1 MSISAVSKR
10 YARALV
16 EIGAEQ
22 EQIELYGQELDRLKT
37 AFTTEKYLRLLLE
50 SPTFPLQKKSAIL
63 EELVNYLQLSAAMKD
78 FLGLLLEKDRL
89 QYLTQIDQDFRK
101 LADERSGV
109 LRGTIH
115 SAVALGND
123 QLGAIRQSLETQTG
137 KKVELKV
144 DIKPELIG
152 GIQVEIGGKLFD
164 GSLTT
169 QLQRIEDTLKK
180 G

>member
-1 MSISAVSKR
+1 M
-10 YARALV
+10 
-16 EIGAEQ
+16 Q
-22 EQIELYGQELDRLKT
+22 
-37 AFTTEKYLRLLLE
+37 
-50 SPTFPLQKKSAIL
+50 
-63 EELVNYLQLSAAMKD
+63 D

-89 QYLTQIDQDFRK
+89 QYLTQIDNDFRK
-101 LADERSGV
+101 LADEMSDT
-109 LRGTIH
+109 LRATIH
-115 SAVALGND
+115 SATELAKG
-123 QLGAIRQSLETQTG
+123 QLDAIRKSLEQQTG

>member
-1 MSISAVSKR
+1 MSVSAISKR

-16 EIGAEQ
+16 GIAAEQ
-22 EQIELYGQELDRLKT
+22 KQMELYGEELGKIKT
-37 AFTTEKYLRLLLE
+37 AFSAEQYLRLLLE
-50 SPTFPLQKKSAIL
+50 SPTFPLAKKSAIL
-63 EELVNYLQLSAAMKD
+63 QDLSGYLELSAGMKD

-89 QYLTQIDQDFRK
+89 QYLTQIDNDFRK
-101 LADERSGV
+101 LADEMSGV
-109 LRGTIH
+109 LRATVH
-115 SAVALGND
+115 SATKLAKN
-123 QLGAIRQSLETQTG
+123 QLDAIRQGLEKQTG
-137 KKVELKV
+137 KKVELTF
-144 DIKPELIG
+144 DLKPELIG

>member
-1 MSISAVSKR
+1 MSVSAISKR

-16 EIGAEQ
+16 GIAAEQ
-22 EQIELYGQELDRLKT
+22 KQMALFGEELGRVKT
-37 AFTTEKYLRLLLE
+37 AFSAEEYLRLLLE
-50 SPTFPLQKKSAIL
+50 SPTFPLAKKSAIL
-63 EELVNYLQLSAAMKD
+63 QELSSYLELSEGMQD

-89 QYLTQIDQDFRK
+89 QYLIQIDNDFRK
-101 LADERSGV
+101 LADDMSGT
-109 LRGTIH
+109 LRATIH
-115 SAVALGND
+115 SATELAKG
-123 QLGAIRQSLETQTG
+123 QLDAIRKSLEQQTG

>member
-1 MSISAVSKR
+1 MSISAISKR

-16 EIGAEQ
+16 EIGSEQ
-22 EQIELYGQELDRLKT
+22 KQVELYGEELDRVKS
-37 AFTTEKYLRLLLE
+37 AFTTEKHLRLLLE

-63 EELVNYLQLSAAMKD
+63 NELVSYLQLSDGMKN

-89 QYLTQIDQDFRK
+89 QYLIQIDQDFRT
-101 LADERSGV
+101 LADERAGV

-115 SAVALGND
+115 SAVDLTNNQRD
-123 QLGAIRQSLETQTG
+123 AIRQSLETQTG